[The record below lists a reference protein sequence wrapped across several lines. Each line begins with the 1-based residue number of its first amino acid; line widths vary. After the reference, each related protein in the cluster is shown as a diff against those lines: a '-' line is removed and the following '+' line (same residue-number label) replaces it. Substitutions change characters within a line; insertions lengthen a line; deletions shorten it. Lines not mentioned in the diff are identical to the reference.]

1 MMKYNDFI
9 KITDDVNE
17 KSKISKKELI
27 KRNKK
32 LTLKLKQINKERI
45 LKQMNKN
52 VAGFSFWDNNT

>member
-32 LTLKLKQINKERI
+32 LTLKLKQFNKERL
-45 LKQMNKN
+45 LKSMNKY
-52 VAGFSFWDNNT
+52 VAGSSFWDNT

>member
-32 LTLKLKQINKERI
+32 LTLKLKQFNKERI

-52 VAGFSFWDNNT
+52 VAGFSFWDNT

>member
-32 LTLKLKQINKERI
+32 LTLKLKQFNKERI

-52 VAGFSFWDNNT
+52 VAGFSFWDNI